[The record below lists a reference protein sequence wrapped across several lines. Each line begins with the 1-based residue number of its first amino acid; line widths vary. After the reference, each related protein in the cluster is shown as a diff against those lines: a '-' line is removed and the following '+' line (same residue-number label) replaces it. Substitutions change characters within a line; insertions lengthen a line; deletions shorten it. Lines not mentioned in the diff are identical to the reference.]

1 MSHEIKKPT
10 RLKKCYFSL
19 KSRRG
24 RHNVRVYYFIA
35 YLGTTDLDATGRRVS
50 LQQKQQQQQQQ

>member
-1 MSHEIKKPT
+1 MSHETKKPT
-10 RLKKCYFSL
+10 CLKK
-19 KSRRG
+19 
-24 RHNVRVYYFIA
+24 YYFLWNLVVVVIIYIIFIV